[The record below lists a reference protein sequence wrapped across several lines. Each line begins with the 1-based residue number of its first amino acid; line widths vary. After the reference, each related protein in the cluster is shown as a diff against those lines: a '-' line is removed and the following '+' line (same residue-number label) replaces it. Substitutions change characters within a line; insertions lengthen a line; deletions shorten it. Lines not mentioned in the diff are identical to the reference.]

1 MAKKLMPPDSKNK
14 RALVAIAHADDLILF
29 IGGTIAALVKAG
41 WQIGVVRATDDRW
54 DSYQLTEMA
63 TIKANQV
70 EFDNAMAKIGVS
82 KVFELGLSTDLL
94 ADYSEVE
101 LRKQFIRSIREFKPY
116 LILTFDPDSY
126 LYEDNEDHKKV
137 AAAMAEASWAAGFDK
152 HPNSGVDQLP
162 PYLPVAK
169 WYFGRQVASPTHYFD
184 VTKHLNNA
192 IEAANEH
199 KTMLT
204 NMARQVEL
212 KFQTLAEN
220 SNITIEFEKLL
231 SKFAAKIMKSSRSK
245 QIKGVEYAEIFR
257 VIDDSEQIKK
267 IVGSKER

>member
-94 ADYSEVE
+94 ADYSEV
-101 LRKQFIRSIREFKPY
+101 
-116 LILTFDPDSY
+116 
-126 LYEDNEDHKKV
+126 
-137 AAAMAEASWAAGFDK
+137 
-152 HPNSGVDQLP
+152 
-162 PYLPVAK
+162 
-169 WYFGRQVASPTHYFD
+169 
-184 VTKHLNNA
+184 
-192 IEAANEH
+192 
-199 KTMLT
+199 
-204 NMARQVEL
+204 
-212 KFQTLAEN
+212 
-220 SNITIEFEKLL
+220 
-231 SKFAAKIMKSSRSK
+231 
-245 QIKGVEYAEIFR
+245 
-257 VIDDSEQIKK
+257 
-267 IVGSKER
+267 

>member
-1 MAKKLMPPDSKNK
+1 M
-14 RALVAIAHADDLILF
+14 AIAHADDLLLF

-126 LYEDNEDHKKV
+126 LYEDNEDHKR
-137 AAAMAEASWAAGFDK
+137 W
-152 HPNSGVDQLP
+152 QLP
-162 PYLPVAK
+162 WLRRA
-169 WYFGRQVASPTHYFD
+169 GRLALIST
-184 VTKHLNNA
+184 
-192 IEAANEH
+192 
-199 KTMLT
+199 
-204 NMARQVEL
+204 
-212 KFQTLAEN
+212 QTLEWINYRLTYQLPSGTSAGRWPHLP
-220 SNITIEFEKLL
+220 ITLMLL
-231 SKFAAKIMKSSRSK
+231 SI
-245 QIKGVEYAEIFR
+245 
-257 VIDDSEQIKK
+257 
-267 IVGSKER
+267 